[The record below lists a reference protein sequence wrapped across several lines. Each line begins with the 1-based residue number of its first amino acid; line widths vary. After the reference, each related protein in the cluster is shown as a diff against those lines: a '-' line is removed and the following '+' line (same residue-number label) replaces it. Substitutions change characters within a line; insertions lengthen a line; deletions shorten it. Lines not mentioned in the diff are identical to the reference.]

1 MTFGCGGRG
10 VRRRVALGRWDRE
23 LYGLNLG
30 VVSGGHIVVGGSWA
44 GGMIWGRSVDMTLD
58 GEEIAK
64 DSDSS

>member
-10 VRRRVALGRWDRE
+10 VGHRVALGRWDRE

-30 VVSGGHIVVGGSWA
+30 VVSCGHIVVGGSWD
-44 GGMIWGRSVDMTLD
+44 GGMIWLRSVDIVLD
-58 GEEIAK
+58 GEEVAT